1 MPIVETVKGSIL
13 NAPQMYIA
21 HGVNC
26 QNRMGSGVAKVLF
39 GKYPIV
45 KSSYHKFIKSCEFLL
60 INGQE
65 DLLGMVELILVD
77 EKKHVLNCFTQEFYG
92 YDKKKYVSYEAIK
105 KCFTEIDGDNSIDEV
120 AIPKIGCGLAG
131 GDWEA
136 VSIIIDLCT
145 PNTKITVYEV

>member
-13 NAPQMYIA
+13 DAPQKFIA

-26 QNRMGSGVAKVLF
+26 QNKMGSGVAKVLF
-39 GKYPIV
+39 DKYPIV
-45 KSSYHKFIKSCEFLL
+45 KSSYHKFIRLCEFLL

-65 DLLGMVELILVD
+65 DLLGMVDGVLVEN
-77 EKKHVLNCFTQEFYG
+77 EKFVLNCFTQEFYG
-92 YDKKKYVSYEAIK
+92 YDRKKYLSYEAIR

>member
-1 MPIVETVKGSIL
+1 MPIVATVKGSIL
-13 NAPQMYIA
+13 DAPQMHIA

-26 QNRMGSGVAKVLF
+26 QNKMGSGVAKVLF
-39 GKYPIV
+39 NKYPIV
-45 KSSYHKFIKSCEFLL
+45 KSSYHSFFRETEPLL

-65 DLLGMVELILVD
+65 DLLGMVDGILVEG
-77 EKKHVLNCFTQEFYG
+77 EKFVLNCFTQEFYG
-92 YDKKKYVSYEAIK
+92 YDKKKYLSYEAIK
-105 KCFTEIDGDNSIDEV
+105 RCFTEIDNDDSIDEV